1 MKVVLKLP
9 RLSMN
14 MQEATISEWLKQ
26 PGDSFNAGDPIY
38 AVETEKVTSEVEA
51 PCAGTLLEIIATAG
65 ENIEVGASVC
75 RIEKAD

>member
-26 PGDSFNAGDPIY
+26 PGDSFNLGDPIY

-51 PCAGTLLEIIATAG
+51 PCAGTLLEIITPVG